1 MLFVDG
7 LPPMIFQAFKH
18 LVEIVVDII
27 FGDLQDIFK
36 GLLQLSGVIA
46 LFLVFYNLNDSPH
59 GLVG

>member
-1 MLFVDG
+1 
-7 LPPMIFQAFKH
+7 MIFQAFKH

-46 LFLVFYNLNDSPH
+46 LFLIFYDLNDSSH